1 MAKSSEIIVLILGLT
16 LLGSCDDSG
25 FSTGLPPNK
34 SLGSLDPN
42 EASQLCTSTK
52 NYIDGKARTTTC
64 QFTALAAGLTQGKT
78 DADARM
84 ICKKQM
90 DQCLAAPAMGS
101 GTAAG
106 GGGTSTVYCQPL
118 PASCMATVGEY
129 ETCLNDVSAGYDK
142 ALASIPNCDSVTFS
156 PNGLSMIM
164 PITPTTPASC
174 NTVTSKC
181 AGISIGGT
189 SSGSGGGTKI

>member
-1 MAKSSEIIVLILGLT
+1 MTKNSGIIVLLLGLT
-16 LLGSCDDSG
+16 LGSCDDSG

-34 SLGSLDPN
+34 SLGSLNPG
-42 EASQLCTSTK
+42 EASQLCKSTK
-52 NYIDGKARTTTC
+52 NYIDGKARTTAC

-84 ICKKQM
+84 ICKKQL
-90 DQCLAAPAMGS
+90 DQCLATPAKGS
-101 GTAAG
+101 GTTS
-106 GGGTSTVYCQPL
+106 GGGTATVDCQPP

-142 ALASIPNCDSVTFS
+142 ALASIPSCDTVTFS

-164 PITPTTPASC
+164 PSTPTTPASC

-181 AGISIGGT
+181 AGISIGGAST
-189 SSGSGGGTKI
+189 GSGGKI